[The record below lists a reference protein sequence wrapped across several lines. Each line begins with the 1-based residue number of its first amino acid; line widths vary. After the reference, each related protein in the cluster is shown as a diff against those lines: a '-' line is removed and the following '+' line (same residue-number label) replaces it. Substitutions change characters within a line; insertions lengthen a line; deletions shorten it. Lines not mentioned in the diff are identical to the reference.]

1 MKKKIMS
8 LVLCLAMA
16 ASAFPVSAL
25 AAGEQTEEITGKIK
39 ATLRFD
45 YPQLASNV
53 SEKDVNVTL
62 YDEDGNSMGKIPFEG
77 SVSGAIS
84 SDITVT
90 KKNTEGGVLTGES
103 GEIGYFDIDISNL
116 PLGSYSL
123 GFEGNGYT
131 PYKTP
136 VIKLDD
142 FSQHIVIG
150 TGNSTFSIGDVNKDE
165 KVDAKDRNLMSEALG
180 KNDAASLAIFDLNGD
195 NKINIVDLAYVN
207 HEMVSEGEAQ
217 IFNTALIAQ
226 KAVRTDKITEAVNV
240 MGEVNNL
247 FVEKN
252 ETPVTIS
259 AKADSD
265 LSIPIEL
272 NKPTDMEQI
281 EIVTPD
287 GSGAMTEGK
296 ANVLYEDENGEHE
309 EEFYFD
315 ASVPEDVH
323 LLGEGETNTRSVV
336 ISLGKRVAVK
346 KVTINVTKVE
356 GQDGTPT
363 YTVIQE
369 VKFLQDIVPENPVM
383 QSLCVKNVEALALN
397 ESVQLKWDE
406 FPNISGYT
414 VYYKMENETSE
425 RELTVDT
432 NSALVTGLKNLKTYY
447 FTVVPIS
454 EGWQGGRS
462 ETISAIPQPGSR
474 PLKPDMVT
482 VTPMDRA
489 LALSW
494 KTTENAVY
502 YRVFY
507 KKASEPDSAYTEI
520 PDGQVT
526 ETRAVIGGLENK
538 TVYNLYIVAGN
549 NIGEGPKSDITE
561 GIPDKLEVE
570 VPKIPTL
577 NMIDRSNI
585 ESVVMGNKNNVLASE
600 YPNGF
605 DVWNVADG
613 DYGTHWTARAF
624 WESNQFTF
632 TFKKAEEMNYMVYV
646 PRLDG
651 NYRKSLE
658 RYSITVWDETGE
670 QKNLVSGKYISMNST
685 TSGYI
690 ILPFEKT
697 KVKKL
702 AVSLAQW
709 AGSPTGVSLSEAVF
723 YKSDNLESEIRGLFA
738 NDIYTELTAEAKAD
752 KSATLKRIEELR
764 AQANDAR
771 GYYVDKDVLLDEL
784 TLAEGLLN
792 GSEDALG
799 VIKEGVQSR
808 STGADSAKYKQA
820 GSALQ
825 PLGVVAY
832 STAYAE
838 RNKKAQTKVTIYA
851 HIPEGEKVY
860 VVPTQYFAEANAW
873 QGGAIALQNGRN
885 IIEIPQMG
893 TQTSERGGSLYIRYS
908 GSKADEISLQ
918 IRQGAISIPTLEL
931 SDWYSIDDTERKA
944 RIGDYVDTLE
954 KHVSGIDK
962 TNINLRIQNSTEIS
976 MPNVLLSVAAAPV
989 LSAAKPTGSDR
1000 TAAVERLYN
1009 NVLAWEE
1016 FMSIV
1021 NTTQGIDNT
1030 LDKSDMESRQNIR
1043 YMRMF
1048 AKAFM
1053 YAAGNHIGIGY
1064 GSVSGTVSGRPVS
1077 MMSEGAT
1084 SNNLF
1089 GWGIAH
1095 EVGHNMDKLGKAEI
1109 TNNLYSLM
1117 VQTYDGKQNT
1127 LASRLEKS
1135 NKYAGIYK
1143 KVAEGRV
1150 GLSNDV
1156 FVQLGMYWQLH
1167 LAYDE
1172 GGNPLGFYNS
1182 LFKEWKN
1189 GSISAATSDEKFA
1202 LAAAKTANRNLT
1214 EFFEKW
1220 GMKLS
1225 DSTKAA
1231 LKAYPDETRKVQYL
1245 NDNSRRYRLNGG
1257 AAGSGTTTAK
1267 ASVDDQN
1274 EKQVNLT
1281 FSSAADK
1288 ASVLGF
1294 EISRNGKTI
1303 AFVPYSAKADD
1314 ASASGTYTDIIGSAN
1329 NQAFSYTVQTVD
1341 MLGNKVGAAADA
1353 GQVRVSYVKTIDHSS
1368 YTMTRNS
1375 DNSISVVMKKPTAAS
1390 GIKVTNAPKTGEYT
1404 VSVKRG
1410 DEEEFTTAKNGSF
1423 EKNEFADDTCY
1434 VAYFNKPKT
1443 SADDTRIWTYDAKE
1457 IKITGVPESA
1467 SVEFISYAG
1476 DNIEFTSDAAV
1487 GRLRDDYVYDNGEGG
1502 KDVIKA
1508 GTLVITGTYR
1518 GDPLYNTV
1526 QINGKFVETN
1536 SETNEQTVT
1545 ERAIYGYGL
1554 LFAEIPEDGEVSD
1567 ISDGIFIFVPNVQK
1581 ETELQGEVHDC
1592 SAVNLLPAQI
1602 KAELYRTDTA
1612 ESTESK
1618 RMTSDTIWID
1628 SPSDDSMPE
1637 IILEGD
1643 EN

>member
-1 MKKKIMS
+1 MKKRLLS
-8 LVLCLAMA
+8 LLLCAGIA
-16 ASAFPVSAL
+16 ASMLPVPAL
-25 AAGEQTEEITGKIK
+25 ANGTETADVTGSVK

-45 YPQLASNV
+45 YPQLLSNV
-53 SEKDVNVTL
+53 QKKNINVTL
-62 YDEDGNSMGKIPFEG
+62 YDKDGNSMLEIPFDG
-77 SVSGAIS
+77 KASGAV
-84 SDITVT
+84 SDRTVVS
-90 KKNTEGGVLTGES
+90 KKNTEGGELTDES
-103 GEIGYFDIDISNL
+103 GEIGYLDVEVSKL
-116 PLGSYSL
+116 PLGEYSF
-123 GFEGNGYT
+123 GFKGDGYV

-136 VIKLDD
+136 VIELDD
-142 FSQHIVIG
+142 FSKQVVIG
-150 TGNSTFSIGDVNKDE
+150 TGDSTFSIGDVNRDGKTD
-165 KVDAKDRNLMSEALG
+165 KKDRDILSDALG
-180 KNDAASLAIFDLNGD
+180 KTDAESLDMCDLNGD
-195 NKINIVDLAYVN
+195 NKINIIDLAYVN
-207 HEMVSEGEAQ
+207 HEIASKGEAQ
-217 IFNTALIAQ
+217 IFDTALIAQ
-226 KAVRTDKITEAVNV
+226 KAVNTDKISEAVNV
-240 MGEVNNL
+240 EGNVGDLFEANNSKPL
-247 FVEKN
+247 
-252 ETPVTIS
+252 TIS
-259 AKADSD
+259 AKEESD

-272 NKPTDMEQI
+272 NKPTVMEQI
-281 EIVTPD
+281 EVVTPD
-287 GSGAMTEGK
+287 GEGAITEGK
-296 ANVLYEDENGEHE
+296 ATVTYEENGAEKE
-309 EEFYFD
+309 KEIYFN
-315 ASVPEDVH
+315 ASVPEGVR
-323 LLGEGETNTRSVV
+323 LLGEGETNTRCVV

-356 GQDGTPT
+356 GQDGKPS
-363 YTVIQE
+363 YAVVQE
-369 VKFLQDIVPENPVM
+369 VKFLKDIVPENPAM
-383 QSLCVKNVEALALN
+383 QSLCVKNIEAKPLN
-397 ESVQLKWDE
+397 ESVKLTWDE
-406 FPNISGYT
+406 FPNVSGYT
-414 VYYKMENETSE
+414 VYYRQEGSNT
-425 RELTVDT
+425 ELELSTDI
-432 NSALVTGLKNLKTYY
+432 NSATVTGLKNLKTYY
-447 FTVVPIS
+447 FTVVPVS
-454 EGWQGGRS
+454 DGWQGKRS
-462 ETISAIPQPGSR
+462 ETVSAIPQPSSR
-474 PLKPDMVT
+474 PLKPDMIT
-482 VTPMDRA
+482 VTPMDKA
-489 LALSW
+489 LSLSW
-494 KTTENAVY
+494 KETENATY

-507 KKASEPDSAYTEI
+507 KKASDTDYVEI
-520 PDGQVT
+520 PDGSLTVPK
-526 ETRAVIGGLENK
+526 AVIGGLENK
-538 TVYNLYIVAGN
+538 TVYHLYVIAGN
-549 NIGEGPKSDITE
+549 NIGESPKSDITE

-570 VPKIPTL
+570 APKIPTL

-585 ESVVMGNKNNVLASE
+585 ESVVMDNKNNVLASE

-613 DYGTHWTARAF
+613 DYGTHWTARVF

-632 TFKKAEEMNYMVYV
+632 TFKEAEEMNYMVYV

-658 RYSITVWDETGE
+658 RYSITVWDEEGN

-697 KVKKL
+697 TVKKL

-709 AGSPTGVSLSEAVF
+709 AGSPTGVSLAEAVF
-723 YKSDNLESEIRGLFA
+723 YKSDNLESEVRGLFA
-738 NDIYTELTAEAKAD
+738 NDTYTELTAEAKAD
-752 KSATLKRIEELR
+752 KTATLKKIEDLR
-764 AQANDAR
+764 AQANDAN

-792 GSEDALG
+792 GNEDALG

-808 STGADSAKYKQA
+808 STGADSTKYKQS
-820 GSALQ
+820 GSDLQ
-825 PLGVVAY
+825 PLGAVAY

-838 RNKKAQTKVTIYA
+838 RNKKDQTKVTIYA

-860 VVPTQYFAEANAW
+860 IVPTQYFAEANAW
-873 QGGAIALQNGRN
+873 QGGGIALQNGRN

-931 SDWYSIDDTERKA
+931 SDWYGIGDTEIKE
-944 RIGDYVDTLE
+944 RIGAYVDELE
-954 KHVSGIDK
+954 AHTKKYPMNQTGIH
-962 TNINLRIQNSTEIS
+962 NSTEIS

-989 LSAAKPTGSDR
+989 LSSVKPTGSDR
-1000 TAAVERLYN
+1000 EAAIQRLYN

-1064 GSVSGTVSGRPVS
+1064 GSVSGMVSGSPVS
-1077 MMSEGAT
+1077 MMSDSAQ

-1109 TNNLYSLM
+1109 TNNIYSLM

-1127 LASRLEKS
+1127 LPSRLEKS

-1167 LAYDE
+1167 LAYDD
-1172 GGNPLGFYNS
+1172 GDNPLGFYNS

-1189 GSISAATSDEKFA
+1189 GSISAATSDERFA
-1202 LAAAKTANRNLT
+1202 LAASKTANRNLT

-1220 GMKLS
+1220 GMRLS
-1225 DSTKAA
+1225 DDTKAA
-1231 LKAYPDETRKVQYL
+1231 LSAYPEETRKIQYL
-1245 NDNSRRYRLNGG
+1245 NDNSRRYRLGGG
-1257 AAGSGTTTAK
+1257 ASGSGTTTAS
-1267 ASVDDQN
+1267 AAVDSQN

-1281 FSSAADK
+1281 FSTTADK
-1288 ASVLGF
+1288 SSVLGF

-1303 AFVPYSAKADD
+1303 AFVPYSADDEAKA
-1314 ASASGTYTDIIGSAN
+1314 ASGTYADIIGSAN
-1329 NQAFSYTVQTVD
+1329 NQAFGYTVQAID
-1341 MLGNKVGAAADA
+1341 MLGNKIGETADA
-1353 GQVRVSYVKTIDHSS
+1353 GQIRISYIKTIAPSE
-1368 YTMTRNS
+1368 YTMTRES
-1375 DNSISVVMKKPTAAS
+1375 DGSISVVMNKPTAAS
-1390 GIKVTNAPKTGEYT
+1390 GIKITNAPQTGEYT

-1410 DEEEFTTAKNGSF
+1410 DEAEFTTAKNGSF
-1423 EKNEFADDTCY
+1423 EKNEFADNTCY

-1508 GTLVITGTYR
+1508 GTLVVTGTYR

-1545 ERAIYGYGL
+1545 ERAIDGYGL

-1567 ISDGIFIFVPNVQK
+1567 ISDGIFIFVPDVQK
-1581 ETELQGEVHDC
+1581 EAELQGEVHDC

-1602 KAELYRTDTA
+1602 KAELYRTDEA
-1612 ESTESK
+1612 ESTQSK
-1618 RMTSDTIWID
+1618 RMTSDTIWIEA
-1628 SPSDDSMPE
+1628 PSDDSMPE

-1643 EN
+1643 DEA

>member
-25 AAGEQTEEITGKIK
+25 AAGEQSEEITGKIK

-45 YPQLASNV
+45 YPQLVSNV
-53 SEKDVNVTL
+53 SKKNISVTL
-62 YDEDGNSMGKIPFEG
+62 YDEDGNSMGEIPFEG
-77 SVSGAIS
+77 SVNGAIS
-84 SDITVT
+84 SNTTVT
-90 KKNTEGGVLTGES
+90 KKNTEGGVLTDES
-103 GEIGYFDIDISNL
+103 GEIGYFDVDISDL
-116 PLGSYSL
+116 PLGNYRME
-123 GFEGNGYT
+123 FEGDGYT

-136 VIKLDD
+136 VIELDD

-150 TGNSTFSIGDVNKDE
+150 TGDSTFSIGDVNKDG
-165 KVDAKDRNLMSEALG
+165 KVNTKDRNLMSAALD
-180 KNDAASLAIFDLNGD
+180 KNDAANLSVYDLNGD

-207 HEMVSEGEAQ
+207 HEIVSKGEAQ
-217 IFNTALIAQ
+217 IFNTSLIAQ
-226 KAVRTDKITEAVNV
+226 KSVQTDKIKEAVDV
-240 MGEVNNL
+240 TGEVNNL

-252 ETPVTIS
+252 EVPVTIS
-259 AKADSD
+259 AKADSN

-272 NKPTDMEQI
+272 NKPTEMEQI

-287 GSGAMTEGK
+287 GNGAMTEGK
-296 ANVLYEDENGEHE
+296 ANVLYEDENGEEHE
-309 EEFYFD
+309 EEIYFD
-315 ASVPEDVH
+315 ASVPEGIH

-383 QSLCVKNVEALALN
+383 QSLCVKNVEASALN
-397 ESVQLKWDE
+397 ESVRLKWDE

-425 RELTVDT
+425 KELTVDT
-432 NSALVTGLKNLKTYY
+432 NSALITGLKNLKTYY

-462 ETISAIPQPGSR
+462 ETVSAIPQPNSR

-482 VTPMDRA
+482 VTPMDQ
-489 LALSW
+489 ALSISW
-494 KTTENAVY
+494 KETENATY

-520 PDGQVT
+520 PDGKVT
-526 ETRAVIGGLENK
+526 ATKAVIGGLENK
-538 TVYNLYIVAGN
+538 TVYHLYVIAGN
-549 NIGEGPKSDITE
+549 NIGEGPKSDIAE
-561 GIPDKLEVE
+561 GIPDKFEVKA
-570 VPKIPTL
+570 PDIPTL
-577 NMIDRSNI
+577 HMIDRSNI
-585 ESVVMGNKNNVLASE
+585 ESIEMGNKNNVLASE
-600 YPNGF
+600 YPNNF

-613 DYGTHWTARAF
+613 DYGTHWTARAY

-632 TFKKAEEMNYMVYV
+632 TFKEPAEMNYMVYV

-651 NYRKSLE
+651 NYRKSLS
-658 RYSITVWDETGE
+658 RYSITVWDEDE
-670 QKNLVSGKYISMNST
+670 NRHDLVSNKGISINST
-685 TSGYI
+685 TTGYM
-690 ILPFEKT
+690 ILPFEKS

-702 AVSLAQW
+702 AVSVSQW
-709 AGSPTGVSLSEAVF
+709 EGSPTGVSLAEAVF
-723 YKSDNLESEIRGLFA
+723 YESDNLEAEVRGLFA
-738 NDIYTELTAEAKAD
+738 NDIYTELSPEAMAD
-752 KSATLKRIEELR
+752 KTKTEEKIESLR
-764 AQANDAR
+764 AQANDAN

-784 TLAEGLLN
+784 NLAEALLN
-792 GSEDALG
+792 GDSSSLG
-799 VIKEGVQSR
+799 RVKTGVESR
-808 STGADSAKYKQA
+808 STGADSSRYKQA

-825 PLGVVAY
+825 PLGVVVY
-832 STAYAE
+832 STNYAE
-838 RNKKAQTKVTIYA
+838 RNNMEESKVTIYA
-851 HIPEGEKVY
+851 HIPDGETVS

-873 QGGAIALQNGRN
+873 QGAAIPLQNGRN
-885 IIEIPQMG
+885 IIDIPQMG

-931 SDWYSIDDTERKA
+931 SDWYSLDETERKA
-944 RIGDYVDTLE
+944 RIGDYVDELDT
-954 KHVSGIDK
+954 HVAGINNN
-962 TNINLRIQNSTEIS
+962 NIGLRIANSTEIS

-989 LSAAKPTGSDR
+989 LSAVKPTGSDKA
-1000 TAAVERLYN
+1000 AAVEKLYN

-1016 FMSIV
+1016 FMSV
-1021 NTTQGIDNT
+1021 ANRTQGIDNT

-1048 AKAFM
+1048 GKAFM
-1053 YAAGNHIGIGY
+1053 YAAGSHVGIGY

-1077 MMSEGAT
+1077 MMSEGAK

-1089 GWGIAH
+1089 GWGLAH

-1109 TNNLYSLM
+1109 TNNIYSLM
-1117 VQTYDGKQNT
+1117 IQTYDGNT
-1127 LASRLEKS
+1127 NVLPSRLEMS

-1143 KVAEGRV
+1143 KVAEGRP

-1167 LAYDE
+1167 LAYDD
-1172 GGNPLGFYNS
+1172 GDNPLDFYNR
-1182 LFKEWKN
+1182 LFKEWKK
-1189 GSISAATSDEKFA
+1189 GGVSGDDGFA
-1202 LAAAKTANRNLT
+1202 LTASKIANKNLT

-1220 GMKLS
+1220 GMRLS

-1231 LKAYPDETRKVQYL
+1231 LKSYPEETRKVQYL
-1245 NDNSRRYRLNGG
+1245 NDNSRRYRLSGG
-1257 AAGSGTTTAK
+1257 AAGSGTTK
-1267 ASVDDQN
+1267 ALAVLDSAN

-1281 FSSAADK
+1281 FSTTADK

-1303 AFVPYSAKADD
+1303 AFVPAENAV
-1314 ASASGTYTDIIGSAN
+1314 SGTYTDIIGSAN
-1329 NQAFSYTVQTVD
+1329 NQAFAYTVQTID
-1341 MLGNKVGAAADA
+1341 MLGNKIGAAADA

-1375 DNSISVVMKKPTAAS
+1375 DNSISVIMNKPTAAS

-1410 DEEEFTTAKNGSF
+1410 DEAEFTTAKNGSF
-1423 EKNEFADDTCY
+1423 EKNESADETLY
-1434 VAYFNKPKT
+1434 VAYFNKPKA
-1443 SADDTRIWTYDAKE
+1443 SSDDTRIWTYDAKE
-1457 IKITGVPESA
+1457 IKITGIPENA
-1467 SVEFISYAG
+1467 AVEFISYAG

-1487 GRLRDDYVYDNGEGG
+1487 GRLRDDYVYENGEGG
-1502 KDVIKA
+1502 TDVIKA
-1508 GTLVITGTYR
+1508 GTLVVTGTYR

-1526 QINGKFVETN
+1526 QINGRFVDTD

-1545 ERAIYGYGL
+1545 ERAIDGYSL

-1581 ETELQGEVHDC
+1581 EAELQGEVHDC
-1592 SAVNLLPAQI
+1592 SAANLLPAQI

-1618 RMTSDTIWID
+1618 RMTSDTVWIE
-1628 SPSDDSMPE
+1628 SPSDDSMPV
-1637 IILEGD
+1637 IILE
-1643 EN
+1643 

>member
-1 MKKKIMS
+1 MKKRMIS
-8 LVLCLAMA
+8 LLLCAGIAVSMLPVPAMA
-16 ASAFPVSAL
+16 D
-25 AAGEQTEEITGKIK
+25 GTETADITGSVK

-45 YPQLASNV
+45 YPQLLSNV
-53 SEKDVNVTL
+53 QKKNINVTL
-62 YDEDGNSMGKIPFEG
+62 YDKDGNSMAEIPFDGEA
-77 SVSGAIS
+77 SGAAGDRTAVS
-84 SDITVT
+84 
-90 KKNTEGGVLTGES
+90 KKNTEGGLLTDES
-103 GEIGYFDIDISNL
+103 GEIGYFDVDISNL
-116 PLGSYSL
+116 PLGKYSF
-123 GFEGNGYT
+123 GFKGDGYVS
-131 PYKTP
+131 YKTP
-136 VIKLDD
+136 VIELDD
-142 FSQHIVIG
+142 FSKQVVIG
-150 TGNSTFSIGDVNKDE
+150 TGGSTFSIGDVNRDGKTDT
-165 KVDAKDRNLMSEALG
+165 KDRDAVSDSLG
-180 KNDAASLAIFDLNGD
+180 KTDAESLELYDLNGD
-195 NKINIVDLAYVN
+195 NKINIIDLAYVN
-207 HEMVSEGEAQ
+207 HEIASKGEAQ
-217 IFNTALIAQ
+217 IFDTALIAQ
-226 KAVRTDKITEAVNV
+226 KAVKTDKISEAVNV
-240 MGEVNNL
+240 DGK
-247 FVEKN
+247 VEKLFEADN
-252 ETPVTIS
+252 SEPVTIS
-259 AKADSD
+259 AKEESS

-272 NKPTDMEQI
+272 NKPTVMEQI
-281 EIVTPD
+281 EVVTPD
-287 GSGAMTEGK
+287 GNGAISEGT
-296 ANVLYEDENGEHE
+296 ATIVYDDENGKEQE
-309 EEFYFD
+309 KELCFD
-315 ASVPEDVH
+315 ASVPEGVR
-323 LLGEGETNTRSVV
+323 LLGEGETNTRCVV

-356 GQDGTPT
+356 GQDGTPA
-363 YTVIQE
+363 YAVVQE
-369 VKFLQDIVPENPVM
+369 IKFLKDIVPDNPAM
-383 QSLCVKNVEALALN
+383 QSLCVKNVEAQPLN
-397 ESVQLKWDE
+397 ESVKLTWDE
-406 FPNISGYT
+406 FPNVSGYT
-414 VYYKMENETSE
+414 VYYRQEGSNA
-425 RELTVDT
+425 ELELSVDI
-432 NSALVTGLKNLKTYY
+432 NSATVTGLKNLKTYY
-447 FTVVPIS
+447 FTVVPVS
-454 EGWQGGRS
+454 EGWQGKRS
-462 ETISAIPQPGSR
+462 ETVSAIPQPSSR
-474 PLKPDMVT
+474 PLKPDMIK
-482 VTPMDRA
+482 VTPMDKA
-489 LALSW
+489 LSLSW
-494 KTTENAVY
+494 KETENATY

-507 KKASEPDSAYTEI
+507 KKASDTDYVEI
-520 PDGQVT
+520 PDGKLTVPK
-526 ETRAVIGGLENK
+526 AVIGSLENK
-538 TVYNLYIVAGN
+538 TVYHLYVIAGN
-549 NIGEGPKSDITE
+549 NIGESPKSDITE

-570 VPKIPTL
+570 APKIPTL

-600 YPNGF
+600 YPNNDF

-697 KVKKL
+697 TVKKL

-709 AGSPTGVSLSEAVF
+709 AGSPTGVSLAEAVF
-723 YKSDNLESEIRGLFA
+723 YKSDNLESEVRGLFA
-738 NDIYTELTAEAKAD
+738 NDTYTELTAEAKSD
-752 KSATLKRIEELR
+752 KTATMKKIEELR
-764 AQANDAR
+764 EQANDAD

-792 GSEDALG
+792 GSGDALG
-799 VIKEGVQSR
+799 VIKQGVQSR
-808 STGADSAKYKQA
+808 STGADSSKYKQS
-820 GSALQ
+820 GSDLQ
-825 PLGVVAY
+825 PLGAVAY

-838 RNKKAQTKVTIYA
+838 RNKKDETKVTIYA
-851 HIPEGEKVY
+851 HIPEGETVSI
-860 VVPTQYFAEANAW
+860 VPTQYFAEANAW
-873 QGGAIALQNGRN
+873 QGGGIALHNGRN
-885 IIEIPQMG
+885 IIDIPQMG
-893 TQTSERGGSLYIRYS
+893 SQTSERGGSLYIRYS

-918 IRQGAISIPTLEL
+918 IRQGAIPIPTLEL
-931 SDWYSIDDTERKA
+931 SDWYSIDDAERKA

-989 LSAAKPTGSDR
+989 LSAVKPTGSDR
-1000 TAAVERLYN
+1000 EAAVQRLYN

-1064 GSVSGTVSGRPVS
+1064 GSVSGTVSGRPVA
-1077 MMSEGAT
+1077 MMGDGAQ

-1089 GWGIAH
+1089 GWGLAH

-1109 TNNLYSLM
+1109 TNNIYSLM

-1143 KVAEGRV
+1143 KVAEGRA

-1167 LAYDE
+1167 LAYDD
-1172 GGNPLGFYNS
+1172 GDNPLGFYNS
-1182 LFKEWKN
+1182 FFKEWKK
-1189 GSISAATSDEKFA
+1189 GGVSGDDGFA
-1202 LAAAKTANRNLT
+1202 LTASKVANKNLT

-1220 GMKLS
+1220 GMRLS

-1231 LKAYPDETRKVQYL
+1231 LKAYPEETRKIQYL

-1257 AAGSGTTTAK
+1257 ASGSGTTS
-1267 ASVDDQN
+1267 ASAAVDGQN
-1274 EKQVNLT
+1274 EKQVNIT
-1281 FSSAADK
+1281 FSTTAGKS
-1288 ASVLGF
+1288 SVLGF

-1303 AFVPYSAKADD
+1303 AFVPYTAD
-1314 ASASGTYTDIIGSAN
+1314 AEAIAASGTYTDIIGSAN
-1329 NQAFSYTVQTVD
+1329 NQAFGYTVQAID
-1341 MLGNKVGAAADA
+1341 MLGNKIGAAADA
-1353 GQVRVSYVKTIDHSS
+1353 GQVRVSYVKTIDSSS

-1423 EKNEFADDTCY
+1423 EKNEFADNTCY

-1457 IKITGVPESA
+1457 IKITGIPESA

-1526 QINGKFVETN
+1526 QINGKFVSTD
-1536 SETNEQTVT
+1536 SETSEQTVT
-1545 ERAIYGYGL
+1545 ERAIDGYGL

-1581 ETELQGEVHDC
+1581 EAELQGEVHDC

-1612 ESTESK
+1612 DSTESK

-1643 EN
+1643 DEA